1 MQSLCFTPPRVGSRL
16 QVDGFLSLTR
26 LSVSLPS
33 PPGLLSRVF
42 LEWCAPEGRVVVG
55 KASWLLFRGDQRSFG
70 AVQGLTRQ
78 LFCSVAS
85 VQLLLCLGLSW

>member
-1 MQSLCFTPPRVGSRL
+1 MQSLRFPPRVGSRL

-55 KASWLLFRGDQRSFG
+55 KASWLLSGGIREVLELFRALHGSFF
-70 AVQGLTRQ
+70 AVLHQCS
-78 LFCSVAS
+78 FCCVW
-85 VQLLLCLGLSW
+85 G